1 MTSGN
6 LLALLNAWTLLDLL
20 GIGLLALGIGLPPG
34 WKARSVR
41 GVERPAFEIAKDGAD
56 PIVRIHGT
64 GQAAWFYRP
73 VKEPL
78 AQDHRLHWSWRVLQA
93 PEGAA
98 FNDRARDDS
107 PIRVYVAFGKLG
119 GLFGG
124 SGRVIFYS
132 FSGNDSTGY
141 SAPSHV
147 NTRIHV
153 IGVDGPAAIG
163 SWREHEVDPIAD
175 YRRIWGREPE
185 PITAIGLMQD
195 TDQTRQAA
203 VAEVRRL
210 EWAAALP
217 PR

>member
-1 MTSGN
+1 M
-6 LLALLNAWTLLDLL
+6 LAALKLWVLLDLL
-20 GIGLLALGIGLPPG
+20 GIGLIASGTGLPPG

-41 GVERPAFEIAKDGAD
+41 GVDRPAIEIAKDGAD
-56 PIVRIHGT
+56 PVVRIHGT

-73 VKEPL
+73 IKEPL
-78 AQDHRLHWSWRVLQA
+78 SKDHRLHWSWRVLEA
-93 PEGAA
+93 PKGAA
-98 FNDRARDDS
+98 LDDRARDDS

-132 FSGNDSTGY
+132 FAGTDSADH
-141 SAPSHV
+141 SAASHV
-147 NTRIHV
+147 NARIHI
-153 IGVDGPAAIG
+153 IGLDGPAAIG
-163 SWREHEVDPIAD
+163 RWQDHEVDPIAD

-195 TDQTRQAA
+195 TDQTKEPA
-203 VAEVRRL
+203 VALVRRL
-210 EWAAALP
+210 EWAAPAI